1 MNWKN
6 QGEKQ
11 ILSQLIGSVLYRSVP
26 LTRPICTGSTFGLS
40 STFTVSLS
48 WLQVQQQR
56 RTGPGCGAAA
66 LCPDRAP
73 SLAGPAGGSPHPA
86 VPRGSIPGLHH
97 SPRGKQ
103 GHIWARD
110 QCPREFG
117 PRRAPPAAPS
127 TSGRWARPERG
138 AAAAHA
144 RARPAPAAGGALGW
158 PRRGRSGVAGA
169 PVGVLNP
176 LGLSRSSRT
185 APVLPGT
192 PQLNP
197 SALRGHPSLRAGC
210 PHGAGCSAVFAA
222 VGVLGAFVPI
232 RSDS

>member
-1 MNWKN
+1 MLDKQPICQSLHPSSVNWKN

-11 ILSQLIGSVLYRSVP
+11 ILSQLIWSVMYSSVP
-26 LTRPICTGSTFGLS
+26 LTRPICTYRIFGLS
-40 STFTVSLS
+40 STFTVSLI

-86 VPRGSIPGLHH
+86 VPRGSIPGLRH

-138 AAAAHA
+138 CGACAGPS
-144 RARPAPAAGGALGW
+144 RPGGGRSAGEAALGTLGG
-158 PRRGRSGVAGA
+158 RGCSSGC
-169 PVGVLNP
+169 PV
-176 LGLSRSSRT
+176 SSRALPFVT
-185 APVLPGT
+185 HRTCAPRH
-192 PQLNP
+192 P
-197 SALRGHPSLRAGC
+197 SAQSL
-210 PHGAGCSAVFAA
+210 
-222 VGVLGAFVPI
+222 L
-232 RSDS
+232 